1 MKPIAEWT
9 KRDWNMLIF
18 QLFLAYVLFWFLHT
32 YGETFI
38 EGFVDGLTM
47 GAMDR

>member
-9 KRDWNMLIF
+9 KRDWNMLIL

-32 YGETFI
+32 YGE
-38 EGFVDGLTM
+38 
-47 GAMDR
+47 GAMDSLISGLLGQAPA